1 MIDIPEGVNVRVEN
15 HTVIAKGPAGEVR
28 KTFSKEASV
37 KVSGNAAEVTAKDK
51 MMTNTVEAILRCMV
65 LGAKS
70 GYKTNLKLI
79 YAHFPITLE
88 IKGKDIS
95 VKNFLGEKQA
105 RKARVMGT
113 TKVEAKGQ
121 SVTISGPD
129 KEDVGQTIANLRTAM
144 RIKDKDPRVFQDG
157 IYDAEGE

>member
-1 MIDIPEGVNVRVEN
+1 MIDIPEGVDVRVEGR
-15 HTVIAKGPAGEVR
+15 TVIAKGPAGEVH
-28 KTFSKEASV
+28 KIFNKEAFV
-37 KVSGNAAEVTAKDK
+37 KVSGKKAEVSAKDK

-65 LGAKS
+65 LGAKT
-70 GYKTNLKLI
+70 GYRHNMKLI
-79 YAHFPITLE
+79 YAHFPITIE
-88 IKGKDIS
+88 IKGKDIA

-105 RKARVMGT
+105 RKTHLVGN

-129 KEDVGQTIANLRTAM
+129 KEAVGQTIANLRTAM
-144 RIKDKDPRVFQDG
+144 RIRDKDPRVFQDG